1 MITMLRI
8 GTRSCFHQLTSGAG
22 RSVGSLIWGG
32 HVGFRQAVA
41 RRENVKGISWRNGP
55 RWAHTAMAETL
66 REEEEVAE
74 QDPQQPDDDETPPS
88 TSNPFTLTPNPPG
101 SSPPPT
107 APQIPT
113 KEDPTIPLLRKQ
125 YDLPAY
131 LRPYQVQVVDACMK
145 ALGRGVR
152 RIGVSCPTGSG
163 KTVIL

>member
-8 GTRSCFHQLTSGAG
+8 GTRSCFHQSTSGAG
-22 RSVGSLIWGG
+22 RSVGRLIRGG
-32 HVGFRQAVA
+32 HVGPRQAVA
-41 RRENVKGISWRNGP
+41 RRENVKGISWGTGP
-55 RWAHTAMAETL
+55 RWAHTAIAEAL
-66 REEEEVAE
+66 KEEEEAIE

-88 TSNPFTLTPNPPG
+88 TSPPFTLAPNPST

-107 APQIPT
+107 SPQTPT
-113 KEDPTIPLLRKQ
+113 EEDTIIPLLRKQ